1 MNRGYKFRIYPSAEQ
16 RTMFAKT
23 FGCVRFVYNRMLS
36 DKLEK
41 KSVTP
46 AQYKDEFEWLREV
59 DSLALCNAQ
68 MNLKRAFE
76 NRRKNPKHYGKP
88 RFKSKKN
95 NQSYST
101 NNQKGTVRI
110 EGGKIRLPKV
120 GLVKI
125 KLHRQMIGTIKT
137 VTITKTASNKYYVS
151 ILTEYE
157 NQVQPTVA
165 KKVVGLDYAMSEFF
179 VSSEGERANYPKY
192 YRLAQNK
199 LRRVQKKF
207 LRSKKF
213 SNNREKIRVLL
224 SRVYEK
230 VTNRRKDFLHKLS
243 TRLVNEND
251 AIAIEDL
258 DLKAMSKHKRG
269 GRFSFGK
276 SISDNSWGMF
286 TRMLEYKLEWQGK
299 SLVRI
304 DKWYPSS
311 QLCSHCA
318 YKNSSTKNL
327 SVRQWTCPSCGAT
340 HDRDVNAAINI
351 KNEVTTAGTEESKA
365 CMRENKTQP
374 TAQPQ

>member
-16 RTMFAKT
+16 KVMFAKT

-41 KSVTP
+41 KKSVTP

-59 DSLALCNAQ
+59 DSLSLCNAQ
-68 MNLKRAFE
+68 MNLKRAFD

-95 NQSYST
+95 KQSYST
-101 NNQKGTVRI
+101 NNQKGSVRI
-110 EGGKIRLPKV
+110 EDGKIRLPKV

-125 KLHRQMIGTIKT
+125 KLHRQIIGTIKT
-137 VTITKTASNKYYVS
+137 VTITKTPSDKYYVS
-151 ILTEYE
+151 IMTEYE
-157 NQVQPTVA
+157 NQILPIVP
-165 KKVVGLDYAMSEFF
+165 KKFLGLDYAMNELF
-179 VSSEGERANYPKY
+179 VSSEGERADYPKY
-192 YRLAQNK
+192 YRRAQKK
-199 LRRVQKKF
+199 LGRVQKKF
-207 LRSKKF
+207 SRSKKF
-213 SNNREKIRVLL
+213 SSNREKIRVML

-243 TRLVNEND
+243 TELVNSND

-276 SISDNSWGMF
+276 SISDNGWGMF
-286 TRMLEYKLEWQGK
+286 TQMLEYKLEWQGK

-311 QLCSHCA
+311 QLCSHCG
-318 YKNSSTKNL
+318 YKNSGTKSL
-327 SVRQWTCPSCGAT
+327 SVRQWTCPSCGVK

-351 KNEVTTAGTEESKA
+351 KNEG
-365 CMRENKTQP
+365 MRIL
-374 TAQPQ
+374 A

>member
-16 RTMFAKT
+16 KVMFAKT

-36 DKLEK
+36 DKWEKK

-76 NRRKNPKHYGKP
+76 NRRKSPKHFGKP
-88 RFKSKKN
+88 HFKSKKSK
-95 NQSYST
+95 QSYST
-101 NNQKGTVRI
+101 NNQKGSVRI
-110 EGGKIRLPKV
+110 EDGKIRLPKI

-125 KLHRQMIGTIKT
+125 KLHRQIVGTIKT
-137 VTITKTASNKYYVS
+137 VTITKTPSDKYYVS
-151 ILTEYE
+151 MLTEYE
-157 NQVQPTVA
+157 NQVLPIVP
-165 KKVVGLDYAMSEFF
+165 KKFVGLDYSMGELF
-179 VSSEGERANYPKY
+179 VSSEGERADYPKY
-192 YRLAQNK
+192 YRRAQK
-199 LRRVQKKF
+199 RLRRVQKKF
-207 LRSKKF
+207 SRSKKF
-213 SNNREKIRVLL
+213 GSNREKIRVML

-243 TRLVNEND
+243 SRLVNKND

-258 DLKAMSKHKRG
+258 DLKAMAKRKRG

-276 SISDNSWGMF
+276 SISDNGWGMF
-286 TRMLEYKLEWQGK
+286 TRMLEYKLDWQGK
-299 SLVRI
+299 SLVKI

-311 QLCSHCA
+311 QLCSQCD
-318 YKNSSTKNL
+318 YQNSNTKNL
-327 SVRQWTCPSCGAT
+327 SIRQWICPKCGAH

-351 KNEVTTAGTEESKA
+351 KNEG
-365 CMRENKTQP
+365 MRIL
-374 TAQPQ
+374 A

>member
-16 RTMFAKT
+16 RVMFAKT

-36 DKLEK
+36 DKLEKK

-68 MNLKRAFE
+68 INLKRAFE
-76 NRRKNPKHYGKP
+76 NRRKNPKHFSKP
-88 RFKSKKN
+88 RFKSKKSK
-95 NQSYST
+95 QSYST
-101 NNQKGTVRI
+101 NNQKGSVRI
-110 EGGKIRLPKV
+110 EDGKIRLPKI

-125 KLHRQMIGTIKT
+125 KLHRQIVGTIKT
-137 VTITKTASNKYYVS
+137 VTITKMPSDKYYVS

-157 NQVQPTVA
+157 NQVLPIMP
-165 KKVVGLDYAMSEFF
+165 KKFVGLDYSMGELF
-179 VSSEGERANYPKY
+179 VSSEGERADYPKY
-192 YRLAQNK
+192 YRRAQK
-199 LRRVQKKF
+199 RLRTVQKKF
-207 LRSKKF
+207 SRSKKF
-213 SNNREKIRVLL
+213 SNNREKIRVML

-243 TRLVNEND
+243 SHLVNEND

-258 DLKAMSKHKRG
+258 DLQEMSKHKCG

-276 SISDNSWGMF
+276 SISDNGWGMF
-286 TRMLEYKLEWQGK
+286 TRMLEYKLDWQGK
-299 SLVRI
+299 NLVKI

-311 QLCSHCA
+311 QLCSQCG
-318 YKNSSTKNL
+318 YQNSNTKNL
-327 SVRQWTCPSCGAT
+327 SIRQWICPKCGAH

-351 KNEVTTAGTEESKA
+351 KNEGARIVCT
-365 CMRENKTQP
+365 
-374 TAQPQ
+374 

>member
-1 MNRGYKFRIYPSAEQ
+1 MNKGYKFRIYPSAEQ
-16 RTMFAKT
+16 RVMFAKT

-36 DKLEK
+36 DKLEKK

-76 NRRKNPKHYGKP
+76 NRRKNAKHFGKP
-88 RFKSKKN
+88 YFKSKKSK
-95 NQSYST
+95 QSYST

-110 EGGKIRLPKV
+110 EDGKIRLPKV

-125 KLHRQMIGTIKT
+125 KLHRQIVGTIKT
-137 VTITKTASNKYYVS
+137 VTITKTPSDKYYVS

-157 NQVQPTVA
+157 NQVLPIVL
-165 KKVVGLDYAMSEFF
+165 KKFVGLDYSMGELF
-179 VSSEGERANYPKY
+179 VSSEGNRADYPKY
-192 YRLAQNK
+192 YHRAQK
-199 LRRVQKKF
+199 RLRRVQKKF
-207 LRSKKF
+207 SRSKKF
-213 SNNREKIRVLL
+213 GNNREKIRVML

-243 TRLVNEND
+243 SRLVNESD

-258 DLKAMSKHKRG
+258 DLQAMSKHKRG

-276 SISDNSWGMF
+276 SISDNSWGVF
-286 TRMLEYKLEWQGK
+286 TRMLEYKLDWQGK
-299 SLVRI
+299 ILVKI

-311 QLCSHCA
+311 QLCSHCG
-318 YKNSSTKNL
+318 YQNSDTKNL
-327 SVRQWTCPSCGAT
+327 SIRQWICPKCGAH

-351 KNEVTTAGTEESKA
+351 KNEG
-365 CMRENKTQP
+365 MRIL
-374 TAQPQ
+374 A

>member
-1 MNRGYKFRIYPSAEQ
+1 MNRGYKFRIYPNAEQ
-16 RTMFAKT
+16 RVMFAKT

-36 DKLEK
+36 DKLEKK

-68 MNLKRAFE
+68 VNLKRAFE
-76 NRRKNPKHYGKP
+76 NRRKNPKHFGKP

-95 NQSYST
+95 KQSYST

-110 EGGKIRLPKV
+110 EDGKIRLPKV

-125 KLHRQMIGTIKT
+125 KLHRQIIGTIKT
-137 VTITKTASNKYYVS
+137 VTITKTPSDKYYVS

-157 NQVQPTVA
+157 NQVLPIVP
-165 KKVVGLDYAMSEFF
+165 KKFVGLDYSMGELFVTSEC
-179 VSSEGERANYPKY
+179 VRADYPKY
-192 YRLAQNK
+192 YRRAQK
-199 LRRVQKKF
+199 RLRRVQKKF
-207 LRSKKF
+207 SRSKKF
-213 SNNREKIRVLL
+213 SSNREKIRVVL

-243 TRLVNEND
+243 SWVVNEND

-258 DLKAMSKHKRG
+258 DLQAMAKRKRG

-299 SLVRI
+299 NLVRI

-311 QLCSHCA
+311 QLCSQCG
-318 YKNSSTKNL
+318 YKNSDTKNL
-327 SVRQWTCPSCGAT
+327 SVREWICPKCGAH
-340 HDRDVNAAINI
+340 HDRDINAAINI
-351 KNEVTTAGTEESKA
+351 KNEGMKILA
-365 CMRENKTQP
+365 
-374 TAQPQ
+374 

>member
-1 MNRGYKFRIYPSAEQ
+1 MNRGYKFRIYPDAEQ
-16 RTMFAKT
+16 RGIFAKT

-41 KSVTP
+41 KKSVTP
-46 AQYKDEFEWLREV
+46 AQYKEKFEWLREV

-76 NRRKNPKHYGKP
+76 NRRKNPKHFGKP
-88 RFKSKKN
+88 RFKSKKS

-110 EGGKIRLPKV
+110 EDGKIRLPKV

-125 KLHRQMIGTIKT
+125 KLHRQIIGTIKT
-137 VTITKTASNKYYVS
+137 VTITKTPSDKYYVS

-157 NQVQPTVA
+157 NQVLPIVP
-165 KKVVGLDYAMSEFF
+165 KKFVGLDYSMVELF
-179 VSSEGERANYPKY
+179 VSSEGERADYPKY
-192 YRLAQNK
+192 YRRAQK
-199 LRRVQKKF
+199 RLRRVQKKF
-207 LRSKKF
+207 SRSKKF
-213 SNNREKIRVLL
+213 GSNREKIRVVL

-251 AIAIEDL
+251 AISIEDL
-258 DLKAMSKHKRG
+258 DLKAMAKHKCG

-276 SISDNSWGMF
+276 SISDNGWGIF
-286 TRMLEYKLEWQGK
+286 TRMLEYKLKWQGK
-299 SLVRI
+299 SLAKV

-311 QLCSHCA
+311 QLCSKCD
-318 YKNSSTKNL
+318 YQNTDTKNL
-327 SVRQWTCPSCGAT
+327 SVREWTCPKCGAK
-340 HDRDVNAAINI
+340 HDRDVNAATNI
-351 KNEVTTAGTEESKA
+351 KNEGARIICA
-365 CMRENKTQP
+365 
-374 TAQPQ
+374 